1 MEDGGSGH
9 AFRAM
14 ITDDET
20 QVLIKAA
27 VRGETPTSEVA
38 KMMYTGVCA
47 ATLLSLRVWQM
58 GTMWTPSP
66 REARCPH
73 KQRID
78 KT

>member
-1 MEDGGSGH
+1 MEEGMEDGGSGH

-38 KMMYTGVCA
+38 KMMYTGVC
-47 ATLLSLRVWQM
+47 V
-58 GTMWTPSP
+58 
-66 REARCPH
+66 CCV
-73 KQRID
+73 
-78 KT
+78 

>member
-1 MEDGGSGH
+1 MEEGMEDGGTGSGH

-38 KMMYTGVCA
+38 KMMYTGVCMCC
-47 ATLLSLRVWQM
+47 V
-58 GTMWTPSP
+58 
-66 REARCPH
+66 
-73 KQRID
+73 
-78 KT
+78 